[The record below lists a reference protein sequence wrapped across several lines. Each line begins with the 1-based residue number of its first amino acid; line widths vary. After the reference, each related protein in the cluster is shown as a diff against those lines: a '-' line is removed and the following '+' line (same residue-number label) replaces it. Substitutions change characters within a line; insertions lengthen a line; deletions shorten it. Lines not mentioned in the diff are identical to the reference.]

1 MQDDNIRVERDL
13 YWRLLELGR
22 SRDLS
27 PLLTDALSLIV
38 EVTSAE
44 KGFLALYHEE
54 SDKPYFSIA
63 KGFSDA
69 DLANAQKQI
78 SRGIIAQA
86 MATGQTINTASA
98 SEDPRFQGNAS
109 VIAHSIQAVLCAPI
123 ITESPLGVLYL
134 QGADDVTEPFSEADR
149 LRAEA
154 FAWHLAPLVDRLL
167 VKQRER
173 EGNDPTQPYRKRLK
187 LNNLVGRSPELA
199 DLFKQ
204 VESAARFDVAVLL
217 TGPSG
222 TGKTALARAIH
233 ENSSRAN
240 KPFIEL
246 NCAALPENLF
256 ESELFGAAPGAH
268 STATRKIQGKIAAAE
283 GGSIFLDEIGELSL
297 NLQSKLLQFL
307 QSKEYYPLGSTK
319 VEKADVRVIAATNAN
334 LKESISKKSFRED
347 LFYRLSVVPIRLTPL
362 HERREDIPL
371 LVEYFCESISKKHGL
386 EKIPPTLTALRTA
399 EAMAWPG
406 NVRQLAHVVEAAVIR
421 ASVAQSKAIDN
432 EHLFPEAI
440 KEETA
445 GSEGLG
451 FQEATRRFQKQ
462 LLLKTLETTQWNLS
476 ETARRLGL
484 VRSHIHNLL
493 AAFELKQ
500 LDPRKK

>member
-1 MQDDNIRVERDL
+1 MQDENLRVERDL

-22 SRDLS
+22 SRDLA

-38 EVTSAE
+38 EVTHAE
-44 KGFLALYHEE
+44 KGFLALYYEE
-54 SDKPYFSIA
+54 SDKPHFSIA

-69 DLANAQKQI
+69 ALADAQKQI

-123 ITESPLGVLYL
+123 IAETPLGVLYL
-134 QGADDVTEPFSEADR
+134 QGNDDLATPFSEADR

-154 FAWHLAPLVDRLL
+154 FSWHLAPLVDRLL

-173 EGNDPTQPYRKRLK
+173 EGSDPTQPYRKRLK
-187 LNNLVGRSPELA
+187 LTNLVGRSRELA
-199 DLFKQ
+199 ELFKQ

-233 ENSSRAN
+233 ENSSRAP

-283 GGSIFLDEIGELSL
+283 GGTIFLDEIGELSL
-297 NLQSKLLQFL
+297 NLQAKLLQFL

-319 VEKADVRVIAATNAN
+319 IERADVRVIAATNAN
-334 LKESISKKSFRED
+334 LKETIAKKTFRED
-347 LFYRLSVVPIRLTPL
+347 LFYRLSVVPIRLIPL

-386 EKIPPTLTALRTA
+386 DTLSPTLIALRIA
-399 EAMAWPG
+399 EAMSWPG

-421 ASVAQSKAIDN
+421 ASVAQSKVIDN

-440 KEETA
+440 REETS
-445 GSEGLG
+445 SENIS
-451 FQEATRRFQKQ
+451 FQEATRHFQKQ
-462 LLLKTLETTQWNLS
+462 LLLKTLESTQWNLS

-484 VRSHIHNLL
+484 ARSHIHNLL